1 MSSFKR
7 GLCGVFL
14 VFPIWLLGQEKV
26 DLQMVGRIRA
36 EGISN
41 SQVMDHAWFLTDVYG
56 PRLTG
61 SPNLK
66 AASEWARDKFREWG
80 LANSH
85 LESWGGFGRGWAV
98 EKFSFEMLEPQY
110 QMIISWPE
118 AWTPGTNGSIAGTPV
133 YIKLSADADLSPYKG
148 KLQGAIVLLGAP
160 EEAKLNTE
168 ADTKRFDDKELSE
181 TAMAPDPTARPE
193 WAARREE
200 FMRLRTQREKTEKF
214 LRGEG
219 VAVLIKPS
227 REHDYGTF
235 DVSGGG
241 SRNMNAEPGVPAVA
255 VALEHYSRLVRLL
268 EKNIPVKVAVNIQNK
283 FFEQDSLGYNVIAE
297 IPGIDK
303 KLKDEVVMVGA
314 HLDSW
319 HGGTGATDNGAGSAV
334 AMETVRI
341 LRALNVQ
348 PRRTIRVALW
358 TGEEQGLL
366 GSRGYV
372 EKHFGN
378 RQTMQL
384 KPEHEK
390 FSVYFNMDNGSGK
403 FRGIYL
409 QENEAARPIFEEWFK
424 PFHDLGAGTVS
435 IRNTSGTDHLA
446 FDAVGLPGFQF
457 IQDPLEYRSRT
468 HHSNMDVYDQ
478 LSRGDL
484 MQASVIMS
492 SFVYHAATR
501 EEKFPR
507 KDLPKPQ
514 PAQTTMR

>member
-1 MSSFKR
+1 MRQYKR
-7 GLCGVFL
+7 GLCRAML
-14 VFPIWLLGQEKV
+14 VFPIWLAAQERV
-26 DLQMVGRIRA
+26 DLQMVGRMRT
-36 EGISN
+36 EGFNN

-66 AASEWARDKFREWG
+66 AASEWARDKFKEWG
-80 LANSH
+80 LVNSH
-85 LESWGGFGRGWAV
+85 LESWGSFGRGWKV

-110 QMIISWPE
+110 QVLIAWPE
-118 AWTPGTNGSIAGTPV
+118 AWTPGMNGEIAGAPV
-133 YIKLSADADLSPYKG
+133 YIKLGADADLAQYQG
-148 KLQGAIVLLGAP
+148 KLKGAIVLLGAP
-160 EEAKLNTE
+160 EEPELNTQ
-168 ADTKRFDDKELSE
+168 ADTERLEDKKL
-181 TAMAPDPTARPE
+181 ADLAKAPDPTEKPE
-193 WAARREE
+193 WWSRRDEWQR
-200 FMRLRTQREKTEKF
+200 MRTQREKTEKF
-214 LRGEG
+214 LQSEG
-219 VAVLIKPS
+219 AAVLLKPS

-235 DVSGGG
+235 DVAGGG
-241 SRNMNAEPGVPAVA
+241 SRNRGAEPGLPSVA
-255 VALEHYSRLVRLL
+255 VALEHYSRLVRLI
-268 EKNIPVKVAVNIQNK
+268 EKNIPVKIALNIQNK
-283 FFEQDSLGYNVIAE
+283 FFEEDSLSYNVLAE
-297 IPGIDK
+297 IPGTDK
-303 KLKDEVVMVGA
+303 KLKEEVVMLGA

-334 AMETVRI
+334 VMEAVRI
-341 LRALNVQ
+341 LKALQAQ

-366 GSRGYV
+366 GSRGFV

-390 FSVYFNMDNGSGK
+390 FSAYFNMDNGSGK

-424 PFHDLGAGTVS
+424 PFHDLGAETIT
-435 IRNTSGTDHLA
+435 IRTTGGTDHLA
-446 FDAVGLPGFQF
+446 FDGVGLPGFQF

-478 LSRGDL
+478 LARGDL
-484 MQASVIMS
+484 MQASVIMA
-492 SFVYHAATR
+492 SFVYNAAMR
-501 EEKFPR
+501 EDKFPR

-514 PAQTTMR
+514 ASPTTMR

>member
-1 MSSFKR
+1 MTLLSWAM
-7 GLCGVFL
+7 LA
-14 VFPIWLLGQEKV
+14 FPVVLLSQEKV
-26 DLQMVGRIRA
+26 DLHMVGRIRA
-36 EGISN
+36 EGFSN

-61 SPNLK
+61 SPNIK
-66 AASEWARDKFREWG
+66 AASEWARDKFKEWG
-80 LANSH
+80 LVNSH

-110 QMIISWPE
+110 QVLAAWPE
-118 AWTPGTNGSIAGTPV
+118 AWTPGTNGTISGTPV
-133 YIKLSADADLSPYKG
+133 YLKVEADVDLSQYKG
-148 KLQGAIVLLGAP
+148 KFQGAIVLLGAP

-168 ADTKRFDDKELSE
+168 ADTKRYDDKEL
-181 TAMAPDPTARPE
+181 ADMYMAPDPTALPE
-193 WAARREE
+193 RYARRAEWQ
-200 FMRLRTQREKTEKF
+200 RTRSQREKTEKF
-214 LRGEG
+214 LQGEG
-219 VAVLIKPS
+219 VAILLKPS
-227 REHDYGTF
+227 RDHDYGTF
-235 DVSGGG
+235 DVAAGG
-241 SRNMNAEPGVPAVA
+241 SRKIDAEPGLPSVA
-255 VALEHYSRLVRLL
+255 VSVEHYSRLVRLV
-268 EKNIPVKVAVNIQNK
+268 EKNIPVKVSINIQNK

-297 IPGIDK
+297 IPGVDK
-303 KLKDEVVMVGA
+303 RLKAEVIMLGA

-319 HGGTGATDNGAGSAV
+319 HGGTGATDNGAGSSV
-334 AMETVRI
+334 AMEAVRI
-341 LRALNVQ
+341 LKALNVQ

-390 FSVYFNMDNGSGK
+390 LSAYFNMDNGSGK

-409 QENEAARPIFEEWFK
+409 QENEGARPIFEEWFK
-424 PFHDLGAGTVS
+424 PFHDLGAGTVT

-468 HHSNMDVYDQ
+468 HHSNFDVYDQ

-484 MQASVIMS
+484 MQAAVIMA
-492 SFVYHAATR
+492 SFVYNAAMR
-501 EEKFPR
+501 EERFPR
-507 KDLPKPQ
+507 KELPKPE
-514 PAQTTMR
+514 PAPTTMR

>member
-1 MSSFKR
+1 MKKLQKLLSCVVLIS
-7 GLCGVFL
+7 
-14 VFPIWLLGQEKV
+14 PILLSAQEKV
-26 DLQMVGRIRA
+26 DLHMVGRIRA
-36 EGISN
+36 EGFSN

-61 SPNLK
+61 SPNIK
-66 AASEWARDKFREWG
+66 AASEWARDKFKEWG
-80 LANSH
+80 LVNSH

-110 QMIISWPE
+110 QVLVAWPE
-118 AWTPGTNGSIAGTPV
+118 AWTPGTNGTISGTPV
-133 YIKLSADADLSPYKG
+133 YVKVEADADLSQYKG

-160 EEAKLNTE
+160 EEAKLNAE
-168 ADTKRFDDKELSE
+168 ADTKRYDDKEL
-181 TAMAPDPTARPE
+181 ADMYMAPDPTARPE
-193 WAARREE
+193 WYARRAEWQR
-200 FMRLRTQREKTEKF
+200 MRSQREKTEKF
-214 LRGEG
+214 LQGEG
-219 VAVLIKPS
+219 VAILLKPS

-235 DVSGGG
+235 DVAGGG
-241 SRNMNAEPGVPAVA
+241 SRKIGAEQGLPSVA
-255 VALEHYSRLVRLL
+255 VSVEHYSRLVRLL
-268 EKNIPVKVAVNIQNK
+268 EKNIPVKVSINIQNK

-297 IPGIDK
+297 ISGVDK
-303 KLKDEVVMVGA
+303 RLKEEVVMLGA

-319 HGGTGATDNGAGSAV
+319 HGGTGATDNGAGSSV
-334 AMETVRI
+334 AMEAVRI
-341 LRALNVQ
+341 LKTLNVQ

-390 FSVYFNMDNGSGK
+390 LSAYFNMDNGSGK

-424 PFHDLGAGTVS
+424 PFHDLGAGTVT

-457 IQDPLEYRSRT
+457 IQDPLEYSSRT
-468 HHSNMDVYDQ
+468 HHSNFDVYDQ

-484 MQASVIMS
+484 MQAAVIMA
-492 SFVYHAATR
+492 SFVYNAAMR

-507 KDLPKPQ
+507 KELPKPE
-514 PAQTTMR
+514 PAPTTMR